1 MAMMAAKHNINAA
14 QPKAQADN
22 GPAIDLVHLSRQTM
36 GDQAL
41 ETELLGLFCKQSALA
56 MERLAQESATAD
68 LYRADLAHTLK
79 GSARAIGAG
88 RVEGLAEALETA
100 PAGEAGALAEDL
112 AAAVDEVERFVA
124 QLLAPAA

>member
-14 QPKAQADN
+14 APKAQVEA

-56 MERLAQESATAD
+56 MERLSQEGATAD

-79 GSARAIGAG
+79 GSARAIGAT
-88 RVEGLAEALETA
+88 RVAAAAEDYENAVRGGERPSLGALSVAVAEAQA
-100 PAGEAGALAEDL
+100 VIADL
-112 AAAVDEVERFVA
+112 IG
-124 QLLAPAA
+124 

>member
-14 QPKAQADN
+14 APKAQVEA

-56 MERLAQESATAD
+56 MERLSQEGATAD

-79 GSARAIGAG
+79 GSARAIGAT
-88 RVEGLAEALETA
+88 RVAAAAEDY
-100 PAGEAGALAEDL
+100 EAAVRCGDRPALAAL
-112 AAAVDEVERFVA
+112 TAAVDEA
-124 QLLAPAA
+124 QAVIADLIG